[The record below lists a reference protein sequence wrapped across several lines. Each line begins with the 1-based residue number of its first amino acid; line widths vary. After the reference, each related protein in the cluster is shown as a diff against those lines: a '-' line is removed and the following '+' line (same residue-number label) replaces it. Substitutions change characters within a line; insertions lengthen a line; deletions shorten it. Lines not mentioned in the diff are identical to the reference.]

1 MIPLLTAKG
10 ANGKDGVGACVVRFG
25 SDFKG
30 ALVLTGSADGRNGSS
45 EAAQARNCLDMIEIS
60 RQAGIER
67 LFFYEFHAP
76 EKDPYYSEDHFGI
89 VHKDFTPKPAYEA
102 LRSRMGTR

>member
-1 MIPLLTAKG
+1 MLDRLA
-10 ANGKDGVGACVVRFG
+10 DLFG
-25 SDFKG
+25 EKDFKK
-30 ALVLTGSADGRNGSS
+30 
-45 EAAQARNCLDMIEIS
+45 AAQARNCLDMIEIS
-60 RQAGIER
+60 RQAGIEM
-67 LFFYEFHAP
+67 LFFYEFRAP